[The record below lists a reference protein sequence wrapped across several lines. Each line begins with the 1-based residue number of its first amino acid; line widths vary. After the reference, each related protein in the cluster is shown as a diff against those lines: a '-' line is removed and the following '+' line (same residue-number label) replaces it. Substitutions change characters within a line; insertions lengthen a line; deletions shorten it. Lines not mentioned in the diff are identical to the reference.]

1 MNISG
6 GNATAKEKR
15 EGFNQRARGGDEI
28 QKSRMNQAK
37 EKKANGV
44 RRGKTGCVSEVALEG
59 KPGGKQTGPLRNNKK
74 AEEDFKFSCSVEYTW
89 SVLAFIYGCLL
100 NDRSDW
106 FPLALRWTEAGDDL
120 ALLKNASIAAHRTL
134 HPKSGIK
141 YKYIHK
147 SSLARI
153 AGGLWLENICM
164 RLF

>member
-15 EGFNQRARGGDEI
+15 EGFNQRARGDDEI

-44 RRGKTGCVSEVALEG
+44 RRGKTGCVTEVALEG

-106 FPLALRWTEAGDDL
+106 FLWLHRPRAPGVVMTTSV
-120 ALLKNASIAAHRTL
+120 LLGWWIWLLDFYGVNRT
-134 HPKSGIK
+134 GIK
-141 YKYIHK
+141 YYLHD
-147 SSLARI
+147 
-153 AGGLWLENICM
+153 
-164 RLF
+164 